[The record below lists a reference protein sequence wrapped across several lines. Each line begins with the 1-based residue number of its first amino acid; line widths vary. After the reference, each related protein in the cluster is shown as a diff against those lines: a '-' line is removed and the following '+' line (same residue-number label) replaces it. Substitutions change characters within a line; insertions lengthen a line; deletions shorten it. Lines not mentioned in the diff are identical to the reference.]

1 MELQQVLLHP
11 RGVPEALLRVPELGR
26 DEQTTRAAPAQ
37 PPLPTQESSEGAL
50 PAPRPQEIPAQA
62 LNSQKGG
69 IFIPQAQW
77 KEFVH
82 DLRKHRRPWGQIL
95 HCTRTIPDSKQ
106 TLRAE
111 LSPGNCSS
119 QSSSGNRD
127 CTDRKEQ
134 PGCRKTWDSTFLRKQ
149 EFPRAKRDP
158 VKALCCV
165 GGLLA
170 EPLRV
175 RSCSLSI

>member
-1 MELQQVLLHP
+1 MN
-11 RGVPEALLRVPELGR
+11 
-26 DEQTTRAAPAQ
+26 
-37 PPLPTQESSEGAL
+37 
-50 PAPRPQEIPAQA
+50 RPQELPLLSLHFPLRRVQREHCLLQDHRRFPAQA
-62 LNSQKGG
+62 LNSQKWG
-69 IFIPQAQW
+69 IFIPQDQW

-149 EFPRAKRDP
+149 EFPRAKRERP
-158 VKALCCV
+158 SEGSLLC
-165 GGLLA
+165 GRAAG
-170 EPLRV
+170 
-175 RSCSLSI
+175 

>member
-1 MELQQVLLHP
+1 MNRPRELPLLSLHFP
-11 RGVPEALLRVPELGR
+11 LRIVQREHSLVQDHR
-26 DEQTTRAAPAQ
+26 RF
-37 PPLPTQESSEGAL
+37 
-50 PAPRPQEIPAQA
+50 PAQA

-69 IFIPQAQW
+69 IFIPRDQW
-77 KEFVH
+77 KEIVH
-82 DLRKHRRPWGQIL
+82 DLRKHGRPWGQIL
-95 HCTRTIPDSKQ
+95 PCTRTIPDSQQ

-149 EFPRAKRDP
+149 EFSRAKRDP
-158 VKALCCV
+158 VEDLCCV
-165 GGLLA
+165 GGHRLLLA

-175 RSCSLSI
+175 RSCSLNI